1 MKFKE
6 ILEKIKVYA
15 PLGVSLVVAACV
27 VISLSGYQAKAS
39 EPSKDKKQQ
48 VSESVTDA
56 ETETET
62 ENAAEDTQTHAGSF
76 ELADGVYKG
85 SATGFSGPVTVAV
98 TIMDKKITSIDI
110 LSSTDD
116 EAFFNR
122 AKGVIDRIIASQS
135 FDVDVVSGAT
145 YSSNGIIGAVK
156 NALTGEKDNGVT
168 GKSKQESTSESES
181 DSSLAEIAAVQD
193 ASAYKDG
200 TYYGTGKGFAGT
212 MKVKVDISGGK
223 IASISIVSTKDG
235 DSYVKSASSLL
246 DTIVEKQSTN
256 VDTVSGATFSSRGII
271 AAVRSALS
279 QAAVSENTAD
289 NNNDKQEAAES
300 SGNGQTDENS
310 SGSASEQGTEGTLPY
325 VDGIYYGTAEGYK
338 GDIKAA
344 VVIQNKTLKAI
355 LVTEKQDD
363 EPFIT
368 NAMDVLKNMMKK
380 QSADV
385 DTVSGATYSSK
396 GLIGAVKAAFEEAR
410 KTTAGE
416 NTGDGNSDANN
427 KNNSNSD
434 NNNGND
440 NSSNNADDSNIAG
453 EEDKAVLSKLVQ
465 SQASLDGAQYTQL
478 SWYLLQI
485 RLGDAQEVLESAES
499 TKKDVSCAQ
508 EKLQAAINALQ
519 KNDTSTNVYEDGVY
533 EVSTL
538 CIPDD
543 DMDFSA
549 YNLSMKVT
557 IANDRIV
564 SITDVKG
571 DGDSQNASYI
581 KKAADGTKNQPGLV
595 SVLTSQANADSIDFS
610 SIDTV
615 SRATCTSKAII
626 DGCKSALEAA
636 KKK

>member
-27 VISLSGYQAKAS
+27 VISLSTYQAKAS

-48 VSESVTDA
+48 VSESMAD
-56 ETETET
+56 TETET
-62 ENAAEDTQTHAGSF
+62 ENATEDTQTATGSF
-76 ELADGVYKG
+76 DLADGVYKG
-85 SATGFSGPVTVAV
+85 SATGYRGAVTVAV
-98 TIMDKKITSIDI
+98 TILDKKIVSIDI
-110 LSSTDD
+110 LSASDD

-122 AKGVIDRIIASQS
+122 AKGVIDRIISSQS
-135 FDVDVVSGAT
+135 LDVDVVSGAT

-181 DSSLAEIAAVQD
+181 DSSSAEIAAVQD

-200 TYYGTGKGFAGT
+200 TYYGTGKGFAGNI
-212 MKVKVDISGGK
+212 KVKVDIAGGK
-223 IASISIVSTKDG
+223 ISAISIVSTKDG

-279 QAAVSENTAD
+279 QAAVSENTAG
-289 NNNDKQEAAES
+289 NNTDKQGAAET

-325 VDGIYYGTAEGYK
+325 VDGIYYGTSEGYK
-338 GDIKAA
+338 GDIKVA
-344 VVIQNKTLKAI
+344 VVIQDNTLKAI

-416 NTGDGNSDANN
+416 NTGNGNSGGNN
-427 KNNSNSD
+427 NNSN
-434 NNNGND
+434 
-440 NSSNNADDSNIAG
+440 NAADSNIALD
-453 EEDKAVLSKLVQ
+453 EDKAVLSKLVQ
-465 SQASLDGAQYTQL
+465 SQASLDGTQYTQL

-485 RLGDAQEVLESAES
+485 RLGDAQEVLDSAES
-499 TKKDVSCAQ
+499 TKKDVSRAQ
-508 EKLQAAINALQ
+508 EKLQVAINALQ
-519 KNDTSTNVYEDGVY
+519 KNDTSTNVYEDGTY

-581 KKAADGTKNQPGLV
+581 KKAADGTKNQQGMV
-595 SVLTSQANADSIDFS
+595 SVLTSQSNADSIDFS

-615 SRATCTSKAII
+615 SHATCTSKAII

>member
-27 VISLSGYQAKAS
+27 VISLSTYQAKAS

-48 VSESVTDA
+48 VSESMAD
-56 ETETET
+56 TETET
-62 ENAAEDTQTHAGSF
+62 ENTTEDTQTATGSF
-76 ELADGVYKG
+76 DLADGVYKG

-135 FDVDVVSGAT
+135 LDVDVVSGAT

-181 DSSLAEIAAVQD
+181 DSSSAEIAAVQD

-212 MKVKVDISGGK
+212 MKVKVDIAGGK

-279 QAAVSENTAD
+279 QAAVSENTAG
-289 NNNDKQEAAES
+289 NNTDKQGAAET

-325 VDGIYYGTAEGYK
+325 VDGIYYGTSEGYK
-338 GDIKAA
+338 GDIKVA
-344 VVIQNKTLKAI
+344 VVIQDKTLKAI

-416 NTGDGNSDANN
+416 NTGNGNSGGNN
-427 KNNSNSD
+427 NNSN
-434 NNNGND
+434 
-440 NSSNNADDSNIAG
+440 NAADSNIALD
-453 EEDKAVLSKLVQ
+453 EDKAVLSKLVQ
-465 SQASLDGAQYTQL
+465 SQASLDGTQYTQL

-485 RLGDAQEVLESAES
+485 RLGDAQEVLDSAES
-499 TKKDVSCAQ
+499 TKKDVSRAQ

-519 KNDTSTNVYEDGVY
+519 KNDTSTNVYEDGTY

-543 DMDFSA
+543 DMDFVA

-581 KKAADGTKNQPGLV
+581 KKAADGTKNQQGMV
-595 SVLTSQANADSIDFS
+595 SMLTSQANADSIDFS

-626 DGCKSALEAA
+626 DGCKSALESA

>member
-6 ILEKIKVYA
+6 VLEKIKVYA
-15 PLGVSLVVAACV
+15 PLGVSLVIAACV
-27 VISLSGYQAKAS
+27 VISLSGYQTKAS
-39 EPSKDKKQQ
+39 EPSKDKKHQ
-48 VSESVTDA
+48 VSERVTD
-56 ETETET
+56 TETED
-62 ENAAEDTQTHAGSF
+62 AQTATGSF

-98 TIMDKKITSIDI
+98 TIMDKKIISIDI

-279 QAAVSENTAD
+279 QAAVSDNTVG
-289 NNNDKQEAAES
+289 NNTDKQGAAEA

-310 SGSASEQGTEGTLPY
+310 SGSASEKGTEGTLPY

-338 GDIKAA
+338 GDIRVA
-344 VVIQNKTLKAI
+344 VVIQDKTLKAI

-416 NTGDGNSDANN
+416 NTGGSNSDS
-427 KNNSNSD
+427 NNSND
-434 NNNGND
+434 NN
-440 NSSNNADDSNIAG
+440 SNIAG
-453 EEDKAVLSKLVQ
+453 EEDKAVLLKLVQ

-519 KNDTSTNVYEDGVY
+519 KNDTSTNVYEDGTY
-533 EVSTL
+533 DVSTL

-571 DGDSQNASYI
+571 DGDSQNVSYI
-581 KKAADGTKNQPGLV
+581 KKAVDGTKNQAGMV
-595 SVLTSQANADSIDFS
+595 SVLTSQTNADSIDFS

-615 SRATCTSKAII
+615 SHATCTSKAII

>member
-6 ILEKIKVYA
+6 VLEKIKVYA
-15 PLGVSLVVAACV
+15 PLGVSLVIAACV
-27 VISLSGYQAKAS
+27 VISLSGYQTKAS

-48 VSESVTDA
+48 VSERMTDA
-56 ETETET
+56 ET
-62 ENAAEDTQTHAGSF
+62 ENAAEDTQTATGSF

-168 GKSKQESTSESES
+168 GKAKQESTSESES

-279 QAAVSENTAD
+279 QAAVSDNTTG
-289 NNNDKQEAAES
+289 NNTDKQGAAEA

-310 SGSASEQGTEGTLPY
+310 SGSASEKGTEGTLPY
-325 VDGIYYGTAEGYK
+325 VDGVYYGTAEGYK
-338 GDIKAA
+338 GDIRVA
-344 VVIQNKTLKAI
+344 VVIQDKTLKAI

-416 NTGDGNSDANN
+416 NTGDSNSDS
-427 KNNSNSD
+427 NNSNSD
-434 NNNGND
+434 NNNNNSND
-440 NSSNNADDSNIAG
+440 NSSNIAG
-453 EEDKAVLSKLVQ
+453 EEDKAVLLKLVQ

-519 KNDTSTNVYEDGVY
+519 KNDTSTNVYEDGTY
-533 EVSTL
+533 DVSTL

-571 DGDSQNASYI
+571 DGDSQNVSYI
-581 KKAADGTKNQPGLV
+581 NKAADGTKNQPGMV

>member
-6 ILEKIKVYA
+6 VLEKIKVYA
-15 PLGVSLVVAACV
+15 PLEVSLVIAACV
-27 VISLSGYQAKAS
+27 VISLSGYQTKAS
-39 EPSKDKKQQ
+39 EPSKDKKHQ
-48 VSESVTDA
+48 VSERVTD
-56 ETETET
+56 TETED
-62 ENAAEDTQTHAGSF
+62 AAEDTQTATGSF

-98 TIMDKKITSIDI
+98 TIMDKKIISIDI

-116 EAFFNR
+116 EAFFNK

-200 TYYGTGKGFAGT
+200 TYYGAGKGFAGT

-279 QAAVSENTAD
+279 QAAVSDNTVG
-289 NNNDKQEAAES
+289 NNTDKQGAAEA

-310 SGSASEQGTEGTLPY
+310 SGSASEKGTEGTLPY

-338 GDIKAA
+338 GDIRVA
-344 VVIQNKTLKAI
+344 VVIQDKTLKAI

-416 NTGDGNSDANN
+416 NTGGSNSDS
-427 KNNSNSD
+427 NNSND
-434 NNNGND
+434 NN
-440 NSSNNADDSNIAG
+440 SNIAG
-453 EEDKAVLSKLVQ
+453 EEDKAVLLKLVQ

-519 KNDTSTNVYEDGVY
+519 KNDTSTNVYEDGTY
-533 EVSTL
+533 DVSTL

-571 DGDSQNASYI
+571 DGDSQNVSYI
-581 KKAADGTKNQPGLV
+581 KKAVDGTKNQPGMV
-595 SVLTSQANADSIDFS
+595 SVLTSQTNADSIDFS

-615 SRATCTSKAII
+615 SHATCTSKAII

>member
-6 ILEKIKVYA
+6 VFEKIKVYA
-15 PLGVSLVVAACV
+15 PLGVSLVIAACV
-27 VISLSGYQAKAS
+27 VISLSGYQTKAS
-39 EPSKDKKQQ
+39 EPSNDKKHQ
-48 VSESVTDA
+48 VSERVTD
-56 ETETET
+56 TETED
-62 ENAAEDTQTHAGSF
+62 AAEDTQTATGSF

-98 TIMDKKITSIDI
+98 TIMDKKIISIDI

-279 QAAVSENTAD
+279 QAAVSDNTVG
-289 NNNDKQEAAES
+289 NNTDKQGAAEA

-310 SGSASEQGTEGTLPY
+310 SGSASEKGTEGTLPY

-338 GDIKAA
+338 GDIRVA
-344 VVIQNKTLKAI
+344 VVIQDKTLKAI

-416 NTGDGNSDANN
+416 NTGDSNSDS
-427 KNNSNSD
+427 NNSND
-434 NNNGND
+434 NN
-440 NSSNNADDSNIAG
+440 SNIAG
-453 EEDKAVLSKLVQ
+453 EEDKAVLLKLVQ

-519 KNDTSTNVYEDGVY
+519 KNDTSTNVYEDGTY
-533 EVSTL
+533 DVSTL

-571 DGDSQNASYI
+571 DGDSQNVSYI
-581 KKAADGTKNQPGLV
+581 KKAVDGTKNQAGMV
-595 SVLTSQANADSIDFS
+595 SVLTSQTNADSIDFS

-615 SRATCTSKAII
+615 SHATCTSKAII

>member
-6 ILEKIKVYA
+6 FLEKIKVYA
-15 PLGVSLVVAACV
+15 PLGVSLVIAACV
-27 VISLSGYQAKAS
+27 VISLSGYQTKAS
-39 EPSKDKKQQ
+39 EPSKDKKHQ
-48 VSESVTDA
+48 VSERVTD
-56 ETETET
+56 TET
-62 ENAAEDTQTHAGSF
+62 ENAAEDTQTATGSF

-181 DSSLAEIAAVQD
+181 DSSLADIAAVQD

-279 QAAVSENTAD
+279 QAAVSDKTTGNNT
-289 NNNDKQEAAES
+289 DKQGAAEV
-300 SGNGQTDENS
+300 SGNGQTDEKS
-310 SGSASEQGTEGTLPY
+310 SGSASEQGTEGTLAY

-338 GDIKAA
+338 GDIRVA
-344 VVIQNKTLKAI
+344 VVIQDKTLKAI

-416 NTGDGNSDANN
+416 NTGGSNSDS
-427 KNNSNSD
+427 NNSND
-434 NNNGND
+434 NN
-440 NSSNNADDSNIAG
+440 SNIAG
-453 EEDKAVLSKLVQ
+453 EEDKAVLLKLVQ

-519 KNDTSTNVYEDGVY
+519 KNDTSTNVYEDGTY
-533 EVSTL
+533 DVSTL

-571 DGDSQNASYI
+571 DGDSQNVSYI
-581 KKAADGTKNQPGLV
+581 KKAVDGTKNQAGMV
-595 SVLTSQANADSIDFS
+595 SVLTSQTNADSIDFS

-615 SRATCTSKAII
+615 SHATCTSKAII

>member
-6 ILEKIKVYA
+6 VLEKIKVYA
-15 PLGVSLVVAACV
+15 PLGVSLVIAACV
-27 VISLSGYQAKAS
+27 VISLSGYQTKAS
-39 EPSKDKKQQ
+39 EPSKDKKLQ
-48 VSESVTDA
+48 VSERVTD
-56 ETETET
+56 TETET
-62 ENAAEDTQTHAGSF
+62 DNAAEDTQTATGSF
-76 ELADGVYKG
+76 DLADGVYKG

-122 AKGVIDRIIASQS
+122 AKGVIDRIISSQS

-156 NALTGEKDNGVT
+156 NALTGENDKTVT
-168 GKSKQESTSESES
+168 GKSKQESASES
-181 DSSLAEIAAVQD
+181 DSSSAEIEAVQD
-193 ASAYKDG
+193 AAAYRDG

-212 MKVKVDISGGK
+212 MKVKVDIAGGK

-235 DSYVKSASSLL
+235 DSYVKSASSLI

-271 AAVRSALS
+271 SAVRSALS
-279 QAAVSENTAD
+279 QAAVSKNTAD
-289 NNNDKQEAAES
+289 NFTDKQDATEA

-310 SGSASEQGTEGTLPY
+310 SGSSQEQGTEGTLPY

-338 GDIKAA
+338 GDIKVA
-344 VVIQNKTLKAI
+344 VVIQDKTLKAI

-416 NTGDGNSDANN
+416 NTGD
-427 KNNSNSD
+427 SNSG
-434 NNNGND
+434 NN
-440 NSSNNADDSNIAG
+440 NSSNNSDNSNIAG
-453 EEDKAVLSKLVQ
+453 DEEKAALSKLVQ
-465 SQASLDGAQYTQL
+465 SQASFDSTQYTQL
-478 SWYLLQI
+478 SWYLFQI
-485 RLGDAQEVLESAES
+485 RLADAQEVLESTES
-499 TKKDVSCAQ
+499 TKKDVSRAQ

-519 KNDTSTNVYEDGVY
+519 KNDTSTNVYEDGTY
-533 EVSTL
+533 YVSTL
-538 CIPDD
+538 CTPDD
-543 DMDFSA
+543 DMDFIA

-581 KKAADGTKNQPGLV
+581 KKATDGTKNQPGMV

-610 SIDTV
+610 GIDTV
-615 SRATCTSKAII
+615 SRATCTSNAII
-626 DGCKSALEAA
+626 DGCKSALETA

>member
-6 ILEKIKVYA
+6 VLEKIKVYA
-15 PLGVSLVVAACV
+15 PLGVSLVIAACV
-27 VISLSGYQAKAS
+27 VISLSGYQTKAS
-39 EPSKDKKQQ
+39 EPSKDKKHQ
-48 VSESVTDA
+48 VSERVTD
-56 ETETET
+56 TETED
-62 ENAAEDTQTHAGSF
+62 AAEDTQTATGSF

-122 AKGVIDRIIASQS
+122 AKAVIDRIIASQS
-135 FDVDVVSGAT
+135 FEVDVVSGAT

-279 QAAVSENTAD
+279 QAAVSDNTVG
-289 NNNDKQEAAES
+289 NNTDKQGAAEA

-310 SGSASEQGTEGTLPY
+310 SGSASEQGTEGTLAY

-338 GDIKAA
+338 GDIRVA
-344 VVIQNKTLKAI
+344 VVIQDKTLKAI

-416 NTGDGNSDANN
+416 NTGGSNSDS
-427 KNNSNSD
+427 NNSND
-434 NNNGND
+434 NN
-440 NSSNNADDSNIAG
+440 SNIAG
-453 EEDKAVLSKLVQ
+453 EEDKAVLLKLVQ

-519 KNDTSTNVYEDGVY
+519 KNDTSTNVYEDGTY
-533 EVSTL
+533 DVSTL

-571 DGDSQNASYI
+571 DGDSQNVSYI
-581 KKAADGTKNQPGLV
+581 KKAVDGTKNQAGMV
-595 SVLTSQANADSIDFS
+595 SVLTSQTNADSIDFS

-615 SRATCTSKAII
+615 SHATCTSKAII

>member
-27 VISLSGYQAKAS
+27 VISLSTYQAKAS

-48 VSESVTDA
+48 VSDSMAD
-56 ETETET
+56 TEIET
-62 ENAAEDTQTHAGSF
+62 ENATEDTQTATGSF
-76 ELADGVYKG
+76 DLADGVYKG

-122 AKGVIDRIIASQS
+122 AKGVIDRIISSQS
-135 FDVDVVSGAT
+135 LDVDVVSGAT

-156 NALTGEKDNGVT
+156 NALTGETDKGVT

-200 TYYGTGKGFAGT
+200 TYYGTGKGFAGNI
-212 MKVKVDISGGK
+212 KVKVDIAGGK
-223 IASISIVSTKDG
+223 ISAISIVSTKDG

-279 QAAVSENTAD
+279 QAAVSENTAG
-289 NNNDKQEAAES
+289 NNTDKQGAAEA

-325 VDGIYYGTAEGYK
+325 VDGIYYGTSEGYK
-338 GDIKAA
+338 GDIKVA
-344 VVIQNKTLKAI
+344 VVIQDKTLKAI

-385 DTVSGATYSSK
+385 DMVSGATSSSK

-416 NTGDGNSDANN
+416 NTGNGNSGGNN
-427 KNNSNSD
+427 NNSN
-434 NNNGND
+434 
-440 NSSNNADDSNIAG
+440 NAADSNIALD
-453 EEDKAVLSKLVQ
+453 EDKAVLSKLVQ
-465 SQASLDGAQYTQL
+465 SQASLDGTQYTQL

-499 TKKDVSCAQ
+499 TKKDVSRAQ

-519 KNDTSTNVYEDGVY
+519 KNDTSTNVYEDGTY

-543 DMDFSA
+543 DMDFVA

-581 KKAADGTKNQPGLV
+581 KKAADGTKNQQGMV
-595 SVLTSQANADSIDFS
+595 SVLTSQSNADSIDFS

-626 DGCKSALEAA
+626 DGCKRALEAA

>member
-6 ILEKIKVYA
+6 VLEKIKVYA
-15 PLGVSLVVAACV
+15 PLGVSLVIAACV
-27 VISLSGYQAKAS
+27 VISLSGYQTKAS
-39 EPSKDKKQQ
+39 EPSKDKKHQ
-48 VSESVTDA
+48 VSERVTD
-56 ETETET
+56 TETED
-62 ENAAEDTQTHAGSF
+62 AAEDTQTATGSF

-98 TIMDKKITSIDI
+98 TIMDKKIISIDI

-279 QAAVSENTAD
+279 QAAVSDNTVG
-289 NNNDKQEAAES
+289 NNTDKQGAAEA

-338 GDIKAA
+338 GDIRVA
-344 VVIQNKTLKAI
+344 VVIQDKTLKAI

-416 NTGDGNSDANN
+416 NTGGSNSDS
-427 KNNSNSD
+427 NNSND
-434 NNNGND
+434 NN
-440 NSSNNADDSNIAG
+440 SNIAG
-453 EEDKAVLSKLVQ
+453 EEDKAVLLKLVQ

-519 KNDTSTNVYEDGVY
+519 KNDTSTNVYEDGTYDVF
-533 EVSTL
+533 TL

-571 DGDSQNASYI
+571 DGDSQNVSYI
-581 KKAADGTKNQPGLV
+581 KKAVEGTKNQPGMV
-595 SVLTSQANADSIDFS
+595 SVLTSQTNADSIDFS

-615 SRATCTSKAII
+615 SHATCTSKAII

>member
-6 ILEKIKVYA
+6 VLEKIKAYA
-15 PLGVSLVVAACV
+15 PLGVSLVIAACV
-27 VISLSGYQAKAS
+27 VISLSGYQTKAS

-48 VSESVTDA
+48 VSERVTD
-56 ETETET
+56 TETET
-62 ENAAEDTQTHAGSF
+62 ENAAENTQTATGSF
-76 ELADGVYKG
+76 DLADGVYKG

-122 AKGVIDRIIASQS
+122 AKGVIERIISSQS

-181 DSSLAEIAAVQD
+181 DSSSVEIAAVQD

-212 MKVKVDISGGK
+212 MKVKVDIAGGK

-235 DSYVKSASSLL
+235 DSYVKSASSLI

-279 QAAVSENTAD
+279 QAAVSKNTAG
-289 NNNDKQEAAES
+289 NNTDKQDETQT
-300 SGNGQTDENS
+300 SGNGQTGENP
-310 SGSASEQGTEGTLPY
+310 SGSAQQQGTEGTLPY

-338 GDIKAA
+338 GDIKVA
-344 VVIQNKTLKAI
+344 VVIQDKTLKAI
-355 LVTEKQDD
+355 LVTKKQDD

-416 NTGDGNSDANN
+416 NTGD
-427 KNNSNSD
+427 SNSG
-434 NNNGND
+434 NN
-440 NSSNNADDSNIAG
+440 NSSNNSDNSNIAG
-453 EEDKAVLSKLVQ
+453 DEDKAVLSKLVQ
-465 SQASLDGAQYTQL
+465 SQASLDGTQYTQL

-485 RLGDAQEVLESAES
+485 RLEDANEVLSSAEA
-499 TKKDVSCAQ
+499 TKKDVSRAQ

-519 KNDTSTNVYEDGVY
+519 KNDTSTNVYEDGTY
-533 EVSTL
+533 DVSTL

-581 KKAADGTKNQPGLV
+581 KKAADGTKNQQGMV

-610 SIDTV
+610 GIDTV

-626 DGCKSALEAA
+626 NGCKSALETA

>member
-6 ILEKIKVYA
+6 VLEKIKVYA
-15 PLGVSLVVAACV
+15 PLGVSLVIAACV
-27 VISLSGYQAKAS
+27 VISLSGYQTKAS

-48 VSESVTDA
+48 VSERVTD
-56 ETETET
+56 TETET
-62 ENAAEDTQTHAGSF
+62 ENAAENTQTATGSF
-76 ELADGVYKG
+76 DLADGVYKG

-122 AKGVIDRIIASQS
+122 AKGVIDRIISSQS

-156 NALTGEKDNGVT
+156 NALTGEKDKTVT
-168 GKSKQESTSESES
+168 GKSKQESASES
-181 DSSLAEIAAVQD
+181 DSSSVEKAAVQD

-212 MKVKVDISGGK
+212 MKVKVDIVGGK

-279 QAAVSENTAD
+279 QAAVSENTAG
-289 NNNDKQEAAES
+289 NNTDKQDATET

-310 SGSASEQGTEGTLPY
+310 SGSSQEQGTEGTLPY

-338 GDIKAA
+338 GDIKVA
-344 VVIQNKTLKAI
+344 VVIQDKTLKAI

-416 NTGDGNSDANN
+416 NTGD
-427 KNNSNSD
+427 SNSG
-434 NNNGND
+434 NN
-440 NSSNNADDSNIAG
+440 NSSNNSDNSNIAG
-453 EEDKAVLSKLVQ
+453 DEDKAVLSKLVQ
-465 SQASLDGAQYTQL
+465 SQASLDGTQYTQL

-519 KNDTSTNVYEDGVY
+519 KNDTSTNVYEDGTY
-533 EVSTL
+533 DVSTL

-571 DGDSQNASYI
+571 DGDSQNAPYI

>member
-6 ILEKIKVYA
+6 VFEKIKVYA
-15 PLGVSLVVAACV
+15 PLGVSLVIAACV
-27 VISLSGYQAKAS
+27 VISLSGYQTKAS
-39 EPSKDKKQQ
+39 EPSNDKKHQ
-48 VSESVTDA
+48 VSERVTD
-56 ETETET
+56 TETED
-62 ENAAEDTQTHAGSF
+62 AAEDTQTATGSF

-98 TIMDKKITSIDI
+98 TIMDKKIISIDI

-145 YSSNGIIGAVK
+145 YSSNGIIAAVK

-279 QAAVSENTAD
+279 QAAVSDKTTGNNT
-289 NNNDKQEAAES
+289 DKQGAAEA
-300 SGNGQTDENS
+300 SGNGQTDKNS

-338 GDIKAA
+338 GDIRVA
-344 VVIQNKTLKAI
+344 VVIQDKTLKAI

-416 NTGDGNSDANN
+416 NTGGSNSDS
-427 KNNSNSD
+427 NNSND
-434 NNNGND
+434 NN
-440 NSSNNADDSNIAG
+440 SNIAG
-453 EEDKAVLSKLVQ
+453 EEDKAVLLKLVQ

-519 KNDTSTNVYEDGVY
+519 KNDTSTNVYEDGTY
-533 EVSTL
+533 DVSTL

-571 DGDSQNASYI
+571 DGDSQNVSYI
-581 KKAADGTKNQPGLV
+581 KKAVDGTKNQAGMV
-595 SVLTSQANADSIDFS
+595 SVLTSQTNADSIDFS

-615 SRATCTSKAII
+615 SHATCTSKAII

>member
-6 ILEKIKVYA
+6 VLEKIKVYA
-15 PLGVSLVVAACV
+15 PLGVSLVIAACV
-27 VISLSGYQAKAS
+27 VISLSGYQTKAS

-48 VSESVTDA
+48 VSENVTD
-56 ETETET
+56 TETET
-62 ENAAEDTQTHAGSF
+62 ENAAENTQTATGSF
-76 ELADGVYKG
+76 DLADGVYKG

-122 AKGVIDRIIASQS
+122 AKGVIDRIISSQS

-145 YSSNGIIGAVK
+145 YSSNGIIKAVK
-156 NALTGEKDNGVT
+156 NALTGEKDKTVT
-168 GKSKQESTSESES
+168 GKSKQESASES
-181 DSSLAEIAAVQD
+181 DSSSVEKAAVQD

-212 MKVKVDISGGK
+212 MKVKVDIAGGK

-246 DTIVEKQSTN
+246 DTIVKKQSTN

-279 QAAVSENTAD
+279 QAAVSQNTAG
-289 NNNDKQEAAES
+289 NNTDKQDETQT

-310 SGSASEQGTEGTLPY
+310 SGSSQEQGTEGTLPY

-338 GDIKAA
+338 GDIKVA
-344 VVIQNKTLKAI
+344 VVIQDKTLKAI

-410 KTTAGE
+410 KITAGE
-416 NTGDGNSDANN
+416 NTGD
-427 KNNSNSD
+427 SNSG
-434 NNNGND
+434 NN
-440 NSSNNADDSNIAG
+440 NSSNNSDNSNIAG
-453 EEDKAVLSKLVQ
+453 DEDKAVLSKLVQ
-465 SQASLDGAQYTQL
+465 SQASLDGTQYTQL

-485 RLGDAQEVLESAES
+485 RLEDANEVLSSAEA
-499 TKKDVSCAQ
+499 TKKDVSRAQ

-519 KNDTSTNVYEDGVY
+519 KNDTSTNVYEDGTYDVA
-533 EVSTL
+533 TL

-581 KKAADGTKNQPGLV
+581 KKAADGTKNQPGMV

-610 SIDTV
+610 GIDTV

-626 DGCKSALEAA
+626 NGCKSVLEAA

>member
-6 ILEKIKVYA
+6 VLEKIKVYA
-15 PLGVSLVVAACV
+15 PLGVSLVIAACV
-27 VISLSGYQAKAS
+27 VISLSGYQTKAS

-48 VSESVTDA
+48 VSERVTD
-56 ETETET
+56 TETET
-62 ENAAEDTQTHAGSF
+62 ENATEDTQTATGSF
-76 ELADGVYKG
+76 DLADGVYKG

-122 AKGVIDRIIASQS
+122 AKGVIDRIISSQS

-181 DSSLAEIAAVQD
+181 DSSSVEIAAVQD

-200 TYYGTGKGFAGT
+200 TYYGTGKGFVGT
-212 MKVKVDISGGK
+212 MKVKVDIAGGK

-279 QAAVSENTAD
+279 QAAVSDNTTG
-289 NNNDKQEAAES
+289 NNTDKQGAAEA

-310 SGSASEQGTEGTLPY
+310 SGSSQEQGTEGTLPY

-338 GDIKAA
+338 GDIRVA
-344 VVIQNKTLKAI
+344 VVIQDKTLKAI

-410 KTTAGE
+410 KITAGE
-416 NTGDGNSDANN
+416 NTGD
-427 KNNSNSD
+427 SNSG
-434 NNNGND
+434 NN
-440 NSSNNADDSNIAG
+440 NSSNNSDNSNIAG
-453 EEDKAVLSKLVQ
+453 DEDKAVLSKLVQ
-465 SQASLDGAQYTQL
+465 SQASLDGTQYTQL

-485 RLGDAQEVLESAES
+485 RLEDANEVLSSAEA
-499 TKKDVSCAQ
+499 TKKDVSRAQ

-519 KNDTSTNVYEDGVY
+519 KNDTSTNVYEDGTY
-533 EVSTL
+533 DVSTL

-581 KKAADGTKNQPGLV
+581 KKAADGTRNQQGMV
-595 SVLTSQANADSIDFS
+595 SVLTSQTNAANIDFS

-615 SRATCTSKAII
+615 SSATCTSNAII
-626 DGCKSALEAA
+626 DGCKRALETA

>member
-6 ILEKIKVYA
+6 VLEKIKVYA
-15 PLGVSLVVAACV
+15 PLGVSLVIAACV
-27 VISLSGYQAKAS
+27 VISLSGYQTKAS
-39 EPSKDKKQQ
+39 EPSKDKKHQ
-48 VSESVTDA
+48 VSERVTD
-56 ETETET
+56 TET
-62 ENAAEDTQTHAGSF
+62 ENAAEDTQTATGSF

-85 SATGFSGPVTVAV
+85 SATGFSGHVTVAV

-122 AKGVIDRIIASQS
+122 AKAVIDRIIASQS

-168 GKSKQESTSESES
+168 GKSKQGSTSESES

-235 DSYVKSASSLL
+235 DSYVKIASSLL
-246 DTIVEKQSTN
+246 DTIVEKHSTN

-279 QAAVSENTAD
+279 QAAVSDNTTG
-289 NNNDKQEAAES
+289 NNTDKQGAAEV

-338 GDIKAA
+338 GDIRVA
-344 VVIQNKTLKAI
+344 VVIQDKTLKAI

-416 NTGDGNSDANN
+416 NTGGSNSDS
-427 KNNSNSD
+427 NNSND
-434 NNNGND
+434 NN
-440 NSSNNADDSNIAG
+440 SNIAG
-453 EEDKAVLSKLVQ
+453 EEDKAVLLKLVQ

-519 KNDTSTNVYEDGVY
+519 KNDTSTNVYEDGTY
-533 EVSTL
+533 DVSTL

-571 DGDSQNASYI
+571 DGDSQNVSYI
-581 KKAADGTKNQPGLV
+581 KKAVDGTKNQAGMV
-595 SVLTSQANADSIDFS
+595 SVLTSQTNADSIDFS

-615 SRATCTSKAII
+615 SHATCTSKAII

>member
-6 ILEKIKVYA
+6 VLEKIKVYA
-15 PLGVSLVVAACV
+15 PLGVSLVIAACV
-27 VISLSGYQAKAS
+27 VISLSGYQTKAS
-39 EPSKDKKQQ
+39 EPSKDKKHQ
-48 VSESVTDA
+48 VSERVTD
-56 ETETET
+56 TET
-62 ENAAEDTQTHAGSF
+62 ENAAEDTQTATGSF

-122 AKGVIDRIIASQS
+122 AKAVIDRIIASQS

-181 DSSLAEIAAVQD
+181 DSSLADIAAVQD

-279 QAAVSENTAD
+279 QAAVSDNTVG
-289 NNNDKQEAAES
+289 NNTDKQGAAEV

-310 SGSASEQGTEGTLPY
+310 SDSASEQGTEGTLPY

-338 GDIKAA
+338 GDIRVA
-344 VVIQNKTLKAI
+344 VVIQDKTLKAI

-416 NTGDGNSDANN
+416 NTGGSNSDS
-427 KNNSNSD
+427 NNSND
-434 NNNGND
+434 NN
-440 NSSNNADDSNIAG
+440 SNIAG
-453 EEDKAVLSKLVQ
+453 EEDKAVLLKLVQ

-519 KNDTSTNVYEDGVY
+519 KNDTSTNVYEDGIY
-533 EVSTL
+533 DVSTL

-571 DGDSQNASYI
+571 DGDSQNVSYI
-581 KKAADGTKNQPGLV
+581 KKAADGTKNQPGMV
-595 SVLTSQANADSIDFS
+595 SVLTSQTNADSIDFS

-615 SRATCTSKAII
+615 SNATCTSKAII

>member
-6 ILEKIKVYA
+6 VLEKIKVYA

-27 VISLSGYQAKAS
+27 VISLSGYQTKAS

-48 VSESVTDA
+48 VSENVTD
-56 ETETET
+56 TETET
-62 ENAAEDTQTHAGSF
+62 ENAAENTQTATGSF
-76 ELADGVYKG
+76 DLADGVYKG

-122 AKGVIDRIIASQS
+122 AKGVIDRIISSQS

-145 YSSNGIIGAVK
+145 YSSNGIIKAVK
-156 NALTGEKDNGVT
+156 NALTGEKDKTVT
-168 GKSKQESTSESES
+168 GKSKQESASES
-181 DSSLAEIAAVQD
+181 DSSSVEKAAVQD

-212 MKVKVDISGGK
+212 MKVKVDIVGGK

-279 QAAVSENTAD
+279 QAAVSQNTAG
-289 NNNDKQEAAES
+289 NNTDKQDATET

-310 SGSASEQGTEGTLPY
+310 SGSSQEQGTEGTLPY

-338 GDIKAA
+338 GDIKVA
-344 VVIQNKTLKAI
+344 VVIQDKTLKAI

-416 NTGDGNSDANN
+416 NTGD
-427 KNNSNSD
+427 SNSG
-434 NNNGND
+434 NN
-440 NSSNNADDSNIAG
+440 NSSNNSDNSNIAG
-453 EEDKAVLSKLVQ
+453 DEDKAVLSKLVQ
-465 SQASLDGAQYTQL
+465 SQASLDGTQYTQL

-485 RLGDAQEVLESAES
+485 RLEDANEVLSSAEA
-499 TKKDVSCAQ
+499 TKKDVSHAQ

-519 KNDTSTNVYEDGVY
+519 KNDTSTNVYEDGTY
-533 EVSTL
+533 DVSTL

-581 KKAADGTKNQPGLV
+581 KKAADGTKNQQGMV
-595 SVLTSQANADSIDFS
+595 SVLTSQANAANIDFS

-626 DGCKSALEAA
+626 NGCKSVLEAA

>member
-6 ILEKIKVYA
+6 VFEKIKVYA
-15 PLGVSLVVAACV
+15 PLGVSLVIAACV
-27 VISLSGYQAKAS
+27 VISLSGYQTKAS
-39 EPSKDKKQQ
+39 EPSNDKKHQ
-48 VSESVTDA
+48 VSERVTD
-56 ETETET
+56 TETED
-62 ENAAEDTQTHAGSF
+62 AAEDTQTATGSF

-168 GKSKQESTSESES
+168 GKSKQGSTSESES

-235 DSYVKSASSLL
+235 NSYVKSASSLL

-279 QAAVSENTAD
+279 QAAVSDNTTG
-289 NNNDKQEAAES
+289 NNTDKQGAAEA

-338 GDIKAA
+338 GDIRVA
-344 VVIQNKTLKAI
+344 VVIQDKTLKAI

-416 NTGDGNSDANN
+416 NTGDSNSGS
-427 KNNSNSD
+427 NNSND
-434 NNNGND
+434 NN
-440 NSSNNADDSNIAG
+440 SNIAG
-453 EEDKAVLSKLVQ
+453 EEDKAVLLKLVQ

-519 KNDTSTNVYEDGVY
+519 KNDTSTNVYEDGTY
-533 EVSTL
+533 DVSTL

-571 DGDSQNASYI
+571 DGDSQNVSYI
-581 KKAADGTKNQPGLV
+581 KKAVDGTKNQAGMV
-595 SVLTSQANADSIDFS
+595 SVLTSQTNADSIDFS

-615 SRATCTSKAII
+615 SHATCTSKAII

>member
-6 ILEKIKVYA
+6 VLEKIKVYA
-15 PLGVSLVVAACV
+15 PLGVSLVIAACV
-27 VISLSGYQAKAS
+27 VISLSGYQTKAS

-48 VSESVTDA
+48 VSERVTD
-56 ETETET
+56 TETET
-62 ENAAEDTQTHAGSF
+62 ENTQTATGSF
-76 ELADGVYKG
+76 DLADGVYKG

-122 AKGVIDRIIASQS
+122 AKGVIDRIISSQS

-181 DSSLAEIAAVQD
+181 DSSSVEIAAVQD

-212 MKVKVDISGGK
+212 MKVKVDIAGGK

-271 AAVRSALS
+271 SAVRSALS
-279 QAAVSENTAD
+279 QAAVSQNTAD
-289 NNNDKQEAAES
+289 NITDKQDATET
-300 SGNGQTDENS
+300 SGNGQTDENP
-310 SGSASEQGTEGTLPY
+310 SGSASEQGTGGTLPY

-338 GDIKAA
+338 GDIKVA
-344 VVIQNKTLKAI
+344 VVIQDKTLKAI

-416 NTGDGNSDANN
+416 NTGD
-427 KNNSNSD
+427 SNSG
-434 NNNGND
+434 NN
-440 NSSNNADDSNIAG
+440 NSSNNSDNSNIAG
-453 EEDKAVLSKLVQ
+453 DEDKAVLSKLVQ
-465 SQASLDGAQYTQL
+465 SQASLDGTQYTQL

-485 RLGDAQEVLESAES
+485 RLEDANEVLSSAEA
-499 TKKDVSCAQ
+499 TKKDVSRAQ

-519 KNDTSTNVYEDGVY
+519 KNDTSTNVYEDGTY
-533 EVSTL
+533 DVSTL

-581 KKAADGTKNQPGLV
+581 KKAADGTKNQPGMV

-610 SIDTV
+610 GIDTV

-626 DGCKSALEAA
+626 NGCKSVLEAA

>member
-6 ILEKIKVYA
+6 VLEKIKVYA
-15 PLGVSLVVAACV
+15 PLGVSLVIAACV
-27 VISLSGYQAKAS
+27 VISLSGYQTKAS

-48 VSESVTDA
+48 VSERVTD
-56 ETETET
+56 TETET
-62 ENAAEDTQTHAGSF
+62 ENAAENTQTATGSF
-76 ELADGVYKG
+76 DLADGVYKG

-122 AKGVIDRIIASQS
+122 AKGVIDRIISSQS

-145 YSSNGIIGAVK
+145 YSSNGIIKAVK
-156 NALTGEKDNGVT
+156 NALTGENDKTVT
-168 GKSKQESTSESES
+168 GKSKQESASES
-181 DSSLAEIAAVQD
+181 DSSSAEIEAVQD
-193 ASAYKDG
+193 AAAYRDG

-212 MKVKVDISGGK
+212 MKVKVDIAGGK

-279 QAAVSENTAD
+279 QAAVSKNTAD
-289 NNNDKQEAAES
+289 NITDKQDATEA
-300 SGNGQTDENS
+300 SGNGQTGENP
-310 SGSASEQGTEGTLPY
+310 SGSAQQQGTEGTLPY

-338 GDIKAA
+338 GDIKVA
-344 VVIQNKTLKAI
+344 VVIQDKTLKAI

-416 NTGDGNSDANN
+416 NTGD
-427 KNNSNSD
+427 SNSG
-434 NNNGND
+434 NN
-440 NSSNNADDSNIAG
+440 NSSNNSDNSNIAG
-453 EEDKAVLSKLVQ
+453 DEDKAVLSKLVQ
-465 SQASLDGAQYTQL
+465 SQASLDGTQYTQL

-485 RLGDAQEVLESAES
+485 RLEDANEVLSSAEA
-499 TKKDVSCAQ
+499 TKKDVSRAQ

-519 KNDTSTNVYEDGVY
+519 KNDTSTNVYEDGTY
-533 EVSTL
+533 DVSTL

-581 KKAADGTKNQPGLV
+581 KKATDGTKNQPGMV
-595 SVLTSQANADSIDFS
+595 SVLTSQAKADSIDFS
-610 SIDTV
+610 RIDTV

-626 DGCKSALEAA
+626 NGCKSVLEAA

>member
-6 ILEKIKVYA
+6 VLEKIKVYA
-15 PLGVSLVVAACV
+15 PLGVSLVIAACV
-27 VISLSGYQAKAS
+27 VISLSGYQTKAS

-48 VSESVTDA
+48 VSDRV
-56 ETETET
+56 TETET
-62 ENAAEDTQTHAGSF
+62 ENAAENTQTATGSF

-181 DSSLAEIAAVQD
+181 DSSLADIAAVQD

-279 QAAVSENTAD
+279 QAAVSDNTTG
-289 NNNDKQEAAES
+289 NNTDKQGAAEA

-310 SGSASEQGTEGTLPY
+310 SGSASEKGTEGTLPY

-338 GDIKAA
+338 GDIRVA
-344 VVIQNKTLKAI
+344 VVIQDKTLKAI

-416 NTGDGNSDANN
+416 NTGGSNSDS
-427 KNNSNSD
+427 NNSND
-434 NNNGND
+434 NN
-440 NSSNNADDSNIAG
+440 SNIAG

-485 RLGDAQEVLESAES
+485 RLGDAQEILESAES

-519 KNDTSTNVYEDGVY
+519 KNDTSTNVYEDGTY
-533 EVSTL
+533 DVSTL

-571 DGDSQNASYI
+571 DGDSQNVSYI
-581 KKAADGTKNQPGLV
+581 KKAADGTKNQPGMV
-595 SVLTSQANADSIDFS
+595 SVLTSQTNADSIDFS

-615 SRATCTSKAII
+615 SHATCTSKAII

>member
-6 ILEKIKVYA
+6 VLEKIKVYA
-15 PLGVSLVVAACV
+15 PLGVSLVIAACV
-27 VISLSGYQAKAS
+27 VISLSGYQTKAS
-39 EPSKDKKQQ
+39 EPSKDKKHQ
-48 VSESVTDA
+48 VSERVTD
-56 ETETET
+56 TET
-62 ENAAEDTQTHAGSF
+62 ENAAEDTQTATGSF

-122 AKGVIDRIIASQS
+122 AKAVIDRIIASQS
-135 FDVDVVSGAT
+135 FDVDVISGAT

-279 QAAVSENTAD
+279 QAAVSDKTTGNNT
-289 NNNDKQEAAES
+289 DKQGAAEA
-300 SGNGQTDENS
+300 SGNGQTDKNS

-338 GDIKAA
+338 GDIRVA
-344 VVIQNKTLKAI
+344 VVIQDKTLKAI

-416 NTGDGNSDANN
+416 NTGGSNSDS
-427 KNNSNSD
+427 NNSND
-434 NNNGND
+434 NN
-440 NSSNNADDSNIAG
+440 SNIAG
-453 EEDKAVLSKLVQ
+453 EEDKAVLLKLVQ

-519 KNDTSTNVYEDGVY
+519 KNDTSTNVYEDGTY
-533 EVSTL
+533 DVSTL

-571 DGDSQNASYI
+571 DGDSQNVSYI
-581 KKAADGTKNQPGLV
+581 KKAVDGTKNQPGMV
-595 SVLTSQANADSIDFS
+595 SVLTSQTNADSIDFS

-615 SRATCTSKAII
+615 SHATCTSKAII

>member
-6 ILEKIKVYA
+6 VLEKIKVYA
-15 PLGVSLVVAACV
+15 PLGVSLVIAACV
-27 VISLSGYQAKAS
+27 VISLNGYQTKAS
-39 EPSKDKKQQ
+39 EPSKDNKQQ
-48 VSESVTDA
+48 VSDRVT
-56 ETETET
+56 EIETET
-62 ENAAEDTQTHAGSF
+62 ENAAEDTQTATGSF

-181 DSSLAEIAAVQD
+181 DSSLAEIAAAQD

-279 QAAVSENTAD
+279 QAAVSDNT
-289 NNNDKQEAAES
+289 DKQGAAEA

-310 SGSASEQGTEGTLPY
+310 SSSASEKGTEGTLPY
-325 VDGIYYGTAEGYK
+325 VDGVYYGTAEGYK
-338 GDIKAA
+338 GDIRVA
-344 VVIQNKTLKAI
+344 VVIQDKTLKAI

-416 NTGDGNSDANN
+416 NTGGSNSDS
-427 KNNSNSD
+427 NNSND
-434 NNNGND
+434 NN
-440 NSSNNADDSNIAG
+440 SNIAG
-453 EEDKAVLSKLVQ
+453 EEDKAVLLKLVQ
-465 SQASLDGAQYTQL
+465 SQTSLDGAQYTQL

-519 KNDTSTNVYEDGVY
+519 KNDTSTNVYEDGTY
-533 EVSTL
+533 DVSTL

-571 DGDSQNASYI
+571 DGDSQNVSYI
-581 KKAADGTKNQPGLV
+581 NKAADGTKNQPGMV
-595 SVLTSQANADSIDFS
+595 SVLTSQTNADSIDFS

-615 SRATCTSKAII
+615 SHATCTSKAII

>member
-6 ILEKIKVYA
+6 VLEKIKVYA
-15 PLGVSLVVAACV
+15 PLGVSLVIAACV
-27 VISLSGYQAKAS
+27 VISLSGYQTKAS
-39 EPSKDKKQQ
+39 EPSKDKKHQ
-48 VSESVTDA
+48 VSERVTD
-56 ETETET
+56 TET
-62 ENAAEDTQTHAGSF
+62 ENAAEDTQTATGSF

-168 GKSKQESTSESES
+168 GKSKQGSTSESES

-279 QAAVSENTAD
+279 QAAVSDNTTG
-289 NNNDKQEAAES
+289 NNTDKQGAAEA
-300 SGNGQTDENS
+300 SGNGQTDKNS

-338 GDIKAA
+338 GDIRVA
-344 VVIQNKTLKAI
+344 VVIQDKTLKAI

-416 NTGDGNSDANN
+416 NTGDSNSDS
-427 KNNSNSD
+427 NNSND
-434 NNNGND
+434 NN
-440 NSSNNADDSNIAG
+440 SNIAG
-453 EEDKAVLSKLVQ
+453 EEDKAVLLKLVQ

-519 KNDTSTNVYEDGVY
+519 KNDTSTNVYEDGTY
-533 EVSTL
+533 DVSTL

-571 DGDSQNASYI
+571 DGDSQNVSYI
-581 KKAADGTKNQPGLV
+581 KKAADGTKNQPGMV
-595 SVLTSQANADSIDFS
+595 SVLTSQTNADSIDFS

-615 SRATCTSKAII
+615 SHATCTSKAII

>member
-27 VISLSGYQAKAS
+27 VISLSTYQAKAS

-48 VSESVTDA
+48 VSESMAD
-56 ETETET
+56 TETET
-62 ENAAEDTQTHAGSF
+62 ENATEDTQTATGSF
-76 ELADGVYKG
+76 DLADGVYKG
-85 SATGFSGPVTVAV
+85 SATGYRGSVTVAV
-98 TIMDKKITSIDI
+98 TILDKKIVSIDI
-110 LSSTDD
+110 LSASDD

-122 AKGVIDRIIASQS
+122 AKGVIDRIISSQS
-135 FDVDVVSGAT
+135 LDVDVVSGAT

-181 DSSLAEIAAVQD
+181 DSSSAEIAAVQD

-200 TYYGTGKGFAGT
+200 TYYGTGKGFAGNI
-212 MKVKVDISGGK
+212 KVKVDIAGGK
-223 IASISIVSTKDG
+223 ISAISIVSTKDG

-279 QAAVSENTAD
+279 QAAVSENTAG
-289 NNNDKQEAAES
+289 NNTDKQGAAET

-310 SGSASEQGTEGTLPY
+310 SGSASEHGTEGTLPY
-325 VDGIYYGTAEGYK
+325 VDGIYYGTSEGYK
-338 GDIKAA
+338 GDIKVA
-344 VVIQNKTLKAI
+344 VVIQDKTLKAI

-396 GLIGAVKAAFEEAR
+396 GLIGAVKEAFEEAR

-416 NTGDGNSDANN
+416 NTGNGNSGGNN
-427 KNNSNSD
+427 NNSN
-434 NNNGND
+434 
-440 NSSNNADDSNIAG
+440 NAADSNIALD
-453 EEDKAVLSKLVQ
+453 EDKAVLSKLVQ
-465 SQASLDGAQYTQL
+465 SQASLDGTQYTQL

-499 TKKDVSCAQ
+499 TKKDVSRAQ

-519 KNDTSTNVYEDGVY
+519 KNDTSTNVYEDGTY

-581 KKAADGTKNQPGLV
+581 KKAADGTKNQQGMV

>member
-6 ILEKIKVYA
+6 VLEKIKVYA
-15 PLGVSLVVAACV
+15 PLGVSLVIAACV
-27 VISLSGYQAKAS
+27 VISLSGYQTKAS
-39 EPSKDKKQQ
+39 EPSKDKKHQ
-48 VSESVTDA
+48 VSERVTD
-56 ETETET
+56 TET
-62 ENAAEDTQTHAGSF
+62 ENAAEDTQTATGSF

-122 AKGVIDRIIASQS
+122 AKAVIDRIIASQS

-279 QAAVSENTAD
+279 QAAVSDKTTGNNT
-289 NNNDKQEAAES
+289 DKQGAAEA
-300 SGNGQTDENS
+300 SGNGQTDKNS

-338 GDIKAA
+338 GDIRVA
-344 VVIQNKTLKAI
+344 VVIQDKTLKAI

-416 NTGDGNSDANN
+416 NTGGSNSDS
-427 KNNSNSD
+427 NNSND
-434 NNNGND
+434 NN
-440 NSSNNADDSNIAG
+440 SNIAG
-453 EEDKAVLSKLVQ
+453 EEDKAVLLKLVQ

-508 EKLQAAINALQ
+508 EKLQAAVNALQ
-519 KNDTSTNVYEDGVY
+519 KNDTSTNVYEDGTY
-533 EVSTL
+533 DVSTL

-571 DGDSQNASYI
+571 DGDSQNVSYI
-581 KKAADGTKNQPGLV
+581 KKAVDGTKNQPGMV
-595 SVLTSQANADSIDFS
+595 SVLTSQTNADSIDFS

-615 SRATCTSKAII
+615 SHATCTSKAII

>member
-6 ILEKIKVYA
+6 VLEKIKVYA
-15 PLGVSLVVAACV
+15 PLGVSLVIAACV
-27 VISLSGYQAKAS
+27 VISLSGYQTKAS

-48 VSESVTDA
+48 VSERVTD
-56 ETETET
+56 TETET
-62 ENAAEDTQTHAGSF
+62 ENAAENTQTATGSF
-76 ELADGVYKG
+76 DLADGVYKG

-122 AKGVIDRIIASQS
+122 AKGVIDRIISSQS

-156 NALTGEKDNGVT
+156 NALTGEKDKTVT
-168 GKSKQESTSESES
+168 GKSKQESASES
-181 DSSLAEIAAVQD
+181 DSSSVEKAAVQD

-212 MKVKVDISGGK
+212 MKVKVDIVGGK

-279 QAAVSENTAD
+279 QAAVSENTAG
-289 NNNDKQEAAES
+289 NNTDKQDATET

-310 SGSASEQGTEGTLPY
+310 SGSSQEQGTEGTLPY

-338 GDIKAA
+338 GDIKVA
-344 VVIQNKTLKAI
+344 VVIQDKTLKAI

-416 NTGDGNSDANN
+416 NTGDSNSGN
-427 KNNSNSD
+427 NNSGNNSD
-434 NNNGND
+434 N
-440 NSSNNADDSNIAG
+440 SNIAG
-453 EEDKAVLSKLVQ
+453 DEDKAVLSKLVQ
-465 SQASLDGAQYTQL
+465 SQASLDGTQYTQL

-485 RLGDAQEVLESAES
+485 RLEDANEVLSSAEA
-499 TKKDVSCAQ
+499 TKKDVSRAQ

-519 KNDTSTNVYEDGVY
+519 KNDTSTNVYEDGTY
-533 EVSTL
+533 DVSTL

-581 KKAADGTKNQPGLV
+581 KKAADGTKNQQGMV

-610 SIDTV
+610 GIDTV

-626 DGCKSALEAA
+626 NGCKSVLEAA

>member
-27 VISLSGYQAKAS
+27 VISLSTYQAKAS

-48 VSESVTDA
+48 VSESMAD
-56 ETETET
+56 TETET
-62 ENAAEDTQTHAGSF
+62 ENATEDTQTATGSF
-76 ELADGVYKG
+76 DLADGVYKG

-122 AKGVIDRIIASQS
+122 AKGVIDRIISSQS
-135 FDVDVVSGAT
+135 LDVDVVSGAT

-181 DSSLAEIAAVQD
+181 DSSSAEIAAVQD

-200 TYYGTGKGFAGT
+200 TYYGTGKGFAGNI
-212 MKVKVDISGGK
+212 KVKVDIAGGK
-223 IASISIVSTKDG
+223 ISAISIVSTKDG

-279 QAAVSENTAD
+279 QAAVSENTAG
-289 NNNDKQEAAES
+289 NNTDKQGAAET

-310 SGSASEQGTEGTLPY
+310 SGSASEHGTEGTLPY
-325 VDGIYYGTAEGYK
+325 VDGIYYGTSEGYK
-338 GDIKAA
+338 GDIKVA
-344 VVIQNKTLKAI
+344 VVIQDKTLKAI

-396 GLIGAVKAAFEEAR
+396 GLIGAVKEAFEEAR

-416 NTGDGNSDANN
+416 NTSNGNSGGNN
-427 KNNSNSD
+427 NNSN
-434 NNNGND
+434 
-440 NSSNNADDSNIAG
+440 NAADSNIALD
-453 EEDKAVLSKLVQ
+453 EDKAVLSKLVQ
-465 SQASLDGAQYTQL
+465 SQASLDGTQYTQL

-499 TKKDVSCAQ
+499 TKKDVSRAQ

-519 KNDTSTNVYEDGVY
+519 KNDTSTNVYEDGTY
-533 EVSTL
+533 EISTL

-581 KKAADGTKNQPGLV
+581 KKAADGTKNQQGMV
-595 SVLTSQANADSIDFS
+595 SVLTSQSNADSIDFS

-615 SRATCTSKAII
+615 SHATCTSKAII

>member
-6 ILEKIKVYA
+6 VLEKIKVYA
-15 PLGVSLVVAACV
+15 PLGVSLVIAACV
-27 VISLSGYQAKAS
+27 VISLSGYQTKAS
-39 EPSKDKKQQ
+39 EPSKDKKHQ
-48 VSESVTDA
+48 VSERVTD
-56 ETETET
+56 TETED
-62 ENAAEDTQTHAGSF
+62 AAEDTQTATGSF

-98 TIMDKKITSIDI
+98 TIMDKKIISIDI

-168 GKSKQESTSESES
+168 GKSKQGSTSESES

-279 QAAVSENTAD
+279 QAAVSDKTTGNNT
-289 NNNDKQEAAES
+289 DKQGAAEA
-300 SGNGQTDENS
+300 SGNGQTDKNS

-338 GDIKAA
+338 GDIRVA
-344 VVIQNKTLKAI
+344 VVIQDKTLKAI

-416 NTGDGNSDANN
+416 NTGGSNSDS
-427 KNNSNSD
+427 NNSND
-434 NNNGND
+434 NN
-440 NSSNNADDSNIAG
+440 SNIAG
-453 EEDKAVLSKLVQ
+453 EEDKAVLLKLVQ

-519 KNDTSTNVYEDGVY
+519 KNDTSTNVYEDGTY
-533 EVSTL
+533 DVSTL

-571 DGDSQNASYI
+571 DGDSQNVSYI
-581 KKAADGTKNQPGLV
+581 KKAVDGTKNQPGMV
-595 SVLTSQANADSIDFS
+595 SVLTSQTNADSIDFS

-615 SRATCTSKAII
+615 SHATCTSKAII

>member
-6 ILEKIKVYA
+6 VLEKIKVYA
-15 PLGVSLVVAACV
+15 PLGVSLVIAACV
-27 VISLSGYQAKAS
+27 VISLSGYQTKAS
-39 EPSKDKKQQ
+39 EPSKDKKHQ
-48 VSESVTDA
+48 VSERVTD
-56 ETETET
+56 TETED
-62 ENAAEDTQTHAGSF
+62 AAEDTQTATGSF

-122 AKGVIDRIIASQS
+122 AKAVIDRIIASQS

-168 GKSKQESTSESES
+168 GKSKQGSTSESES

-235 DSYVKSASSLL
+235 NSYVKSASSLL

-279 QAAVSENTAD
+279 QAAVSDNTVG
-289 NNNDKQEAAES
+289 NNTDKQGAAEA

-310 SGSASEQGTEGTLPY
+310 SGSASEKGTEGTLPY

-338 GDIKAA
+338 GDIRVA
-344 VVIQNKTLKAI
+344 VVIQDKTLKAI

-416 NTGDGNSDANN
+416 NTGGSNSDS
-427 KNNSNSD
+427 NNSND
-434 NNNGND
+434 NN
-440 NSSNNADDSNIAG
+440 SNIAG
-453 EEDKAVLSKLVQ
+453 EEDKAVLLKLVQ

-499 TKKDVSCAQ
+499 TKKNVSCAQ

-519 KNDTSTNVYEDGVY
+519 KNDTSTNVYEDGTY
-533 EVSTL
+533 DVSTL

-571 DGDSQNASYI
+571 DGDSQNVSYI
-581 KKAADGTKNQPGLV
+581 KKAVDGTKNQAGMV
-595 SVLTSQANADSIDFS
+595 SVLTSQTNADSIDFS

-615 SRATCTSKAII
+615 SHATCTSKAII

>member
-6 ILEKIKVYA
+6 VLEKIKVYA
-15 PLGVSLVVAACV
+15 PLGVSLVIAACV
-27 VISLSGYQAKAS
+27 VISLSGYQTKAS
-39 EPSKDKKQQ
+39 EPSKDKKHQ
-48 VSESVTDA
+48 VSERVTD
-56 ETETET
+56 TET
-62 ENAAEDTQTHAGSF
+62 ENAAEDTQTATGSF

-98 TIMDKKITSIDI
+98 TIMDKKIISIDI

-279 QAAVSENTAD
+279 QAAVSDNTVG
-289 NNNDKQEAAES
+289 NNTDKQGAAEA

-310 SGSASEQGTEGTLPY
+310 SGSASEKGTEGTLQY

-338 GDIKAA
+338 GDIRVA
-344 VVIQNKTLKAI
+344 VVIQDKTLKAI

-416 NTGDGNSDANN
+416 NTGGSNSDS
-427 KNNSNSD
+427 NNSND
-434 NNNGND
+434 NN
-440 NSSNNADDSNIAG
+440 SNIAG
-453 EEDKAVLSKLVQ
+453 EEDKAVLLKLVQ

-519 KNDTSTNVYEDGVY
+519 KNDTSTNVYEDGTY
-533 EVSTL
+533 DVSTL

-571 DGDSQNASYI
+571 DGDSQNVSYI
-581 KKAADGTKNQPGLV
+581 KKAVDGTKNQAGMV
-595 SVLTSQANADSIDFS
+595 SVLTSQTNADSIDFS

-615 SRATCTSKAII
+615 SHATCTSKAII

>member
-27 VISLSGYQAKAS
+27 VISLSTYQAKAS

-48 VSESVTDA
+48 VSESMAD
-56 ETETET
+56 TETET
-62 ENAAEDTQTHAGSF
+62 ENATEDTQTVTGSF
-76 ELADGVYKG
+76 DLADGVYKG
-85 SATGFSGPVTVAV
+85 SATGYRGSVTVAV
-98 TIMDKKITSIDI
+98 TILDKKIVSIDI
-110 LSSTDD
+110 LSASDD

-122 AKGVIDRIIASQS
+122 AKGVIGRIISSQS
-135 FDVDVVSGAT
+135 LDVDVVSGAT

-181 DSSLAEIAAVQD
+181 DSSSAEIAAVQD

-200 TYYGTGKGFAGT
+200 TYYGTGKGFAGNI
-212 MKVKVDISGGK
+212 KVKVDIAGGK
-223 IASISIVSTKDG
+223 ISAISIVSTKDG

-279 QAAVSENTAD
+279 QAAVSENTAG
-289 NNNDKQEAAES
+289 NNTDKQGAAET

-310 SGSASEQGTEGTLPY
+310 SGSASEHGTEGTLPY
-325 VDGIYYGTAEGYK
+325 VDGIYYGTSEGYK
-338 GDIKAA
+338 GDIKVA
-344 VVIQNKTLKAI
+344 VVIQDKTLKAI

-396 GLIGAVKAAFEEAR
+396 GLIGAVKEAFEEAR

-416 NTGDGNSDANN
+416 NTGNGNSGGNN
-427 KNNSNSD
+427 NNSN
-434 NNNGND
+434 
-440 NSSNNADDSNIAG
+440 NAADSNIALD
-453 EEDKAVLSKLVQ
+453 EDKAVLSKLVQ
-465 SQASLDGAQYTQL
+465 SQASLDGTQYTQL

-499 TKKDVSCAQ
+499 TKKDVSRAQ

-519 KNDTSTNVYEDGVY
+519 KNDTSTNVYEDGTY

-581 KKAADGTKNQPGLV
+581 KKAADGTKNQQGMV
-595 SVLTSQANADSIDFS
+595 SMLTSQANADSIDFS

-615 SRATCTSKAII
+615 SHATCTSKAII

>member
-6 ILEKIKVYA
+6 VLEKIKVYA
-15 PLGVSLVVAACV
+15 PLGVSLVIAACV
-27 VISLSGYQAKAS
+27 VISLSGYQTKAS

-48 VSESVTDA
+48 VSERVTD
-56 ETETET
+56 TETET
-62 ENAAEDTQTHAGSF
+62 ENAAENTQTATGSF
-76 ELADGVYKG
+76 DLADGVYKG

-122 AKGVIDRIIASQS
+122 AKGVIDRIISSQS

-156 NALTGEKDNGVT
+156 NALTGENDKTVT
-168 GKSKQESTSESES
+168 GKSKQESASES
-181 DSSLAEIAAVQD
+181 DSSSAEIEAVQD
-193 ASAYKDG
+193 AAAYRDG

-212 MKVKVDISGGK
+212 MKVKVDIAGGK

-235 DSYVKSASSLL
+235 DSYVKSASSLI

-271 AAVRSALS
+271 SAVRSALS
-279 QAAVSENTAD
+279 QAAVSKNTAD
-289 NNNDKQEAAES
+289 NVTDKQDETQT
-300 SGNGQTDENS
+300 SGNGQTGENP
-310 SGSASEQGTEGTLPY
+310 SGSAQQQGTEGTLPY

-338 GDIKAA
+338 GDIKVA
-344 VVIQNKTLKAI
+344 VVIQDKTLKAI
-355 LVTEKQDD
+355 LVTEKNDD

-380 QSADV
+380 QSTDV

-410 KTTAGE
+410 KITAGE
-416 NTGDGNSDANN
+416 NTGD
-427 KNNSNSD
+427 SNSG
-434 NNNGND
+434 NN
-440 NSSNNADDSNIAG
+440 NSSNNSDNSNIAG
-453 EEDKAVLSKLVQ
+453 DEEKAVLSKLVQ
-465 SQASLDGAQYTQL
+465 SQASLDGTQYTQL

-485 RLGDAQEVLESAES
+485 RLEDANEVLSSAEA
-499 TKKDVSCAQ
+499 TKKDVSRAQ

-519 KNDTSTNVYEDGVY
+519 KNDTSTNVYEDGTY
-533 EVSTL
+533 DVSTL

-581 KKAADGTKNQPGLV
+581 KKAADGTKNQPGMV

-610 SIDTV
+610 GIDTV

-626 DGCKSALEAA
+626 NGCKSALETA

>member
-27 VISLSGYQAKAS
+27 VISLSTYQAKAS

-48 VSESVTDA
+48 VSESMAD
-56 ETETET
+56 TETET
-62 ENAAEDTQTHAGSF
+62 ENATEDTQTATGSF
-76 ELADGVYKG
+76 DLADGVYKG
-85 SATGFSGPVTVAV
+85 SATGYRGSVTVAV
-98 TIMDKKITSIDI
+98 TILDKKIVSIDI
-110 LSSTDD
+110 LSASDD

-122 AKGVIDRIIASQS
+122 AKGVIDRIISSQS
-135 FDVDVVSGAT
+135 LDVDVVSGAT

-156 NALTGEKDNGVT
+156 NALTGEKDKGVT
-168 GKSKQESTSESES
+168 GKSKQESRLDSES
-181 DSSLAEIAAVQD
+181 DNSSAEIAAVQD

-200 TYYGTGKGFAGT
+200 TYYGTGKGFAGNI
-212 MKVKVDISGGK
+212 KVKVDIAGGK
-223 IASISIVSTKDG
+223 ISAISIVSTKDG

-279 QAAVSENTAD
+279 QAAVSENTAGSD
-289 NNNDKQEAAES
+289 TDKQDTAET
-300 SGNGQTDENS
+300 SGNGQNDENS
-310 SGSASEQGTEGTLPY
+310 SDNAQKQTAEGTLPY

-338 GDIKAA
+338 GDIKVA
-344 VVIQNKTLKAI
+344 VVIQDKTLKAI

-416 NTGDGNSDANN
+416 NTGNGNSDV
-427 KNNSNSD
+427 NNSNSD
-434 NNNGND
+434 NNNSND
-440 NSSNNADDSNIAG
+440 NSSNNADNSNVALD
-453 EEDKAVLSKLVQ
+453 EDKAVLSKLVQ
-465 SQASLDGAQYTQL
+465 SQASLDGTQYTQL

-485 RLGDAQEVLESAES
+485 RLGDAQEVLDSAES
-499 TKKDVSCAQ
+499 TKKDVSRAQ

-519 KNDTSTNVYEDGVY
+519 KNDTSTNVYEDGTY

-543 DMDFSA
+543 DMDFVA

-581 KKAADGTKNQPGLV
+581 KKAADGTKNQQGMV
-595 SVLTSQANADSIDFS
+595 SMLTSQANADSIDFS

>member
-15 PLGVSLVVAACV
+15 PLGVSLMVAACV
-27 VISLSGYQAKAS
+27 VISLSAYQAKAS

-48 VSESVTDA
+48 VSESMAD
-56 ETETET
+56 TETET
-62 ENAAEDTQTHAGSF
+62 ENTTEDTQTATGSF
-76 ELADGVYKG
+76 DLADGVYKG

-98 TIMDKKITSIDI
+98 TILDKKIVSIDI
-110 LSSTDD
+110 LSASDD

-122 AKGVIDRIIASQS
+122 AKGVIDRIISSQS
-135 FDVDVVSGAT
+135 LDVDVVSGAT

-168 GKSKQESTSESES
+168 GKSKQESRSDSEF
-181 DSSLAEIAAVQD
+181 DSSLAEMAAVQD

-200 TYYGTGKGFAGT
+200 TYYGTGKGFAGNI
-212 MKVKVDISGGK
+212 KVKVDIAGGK
-223 IASISIVSTKDG
+223 ISAISIVSTKDG

-279 QAAVSENTAD
+279 QAAVSENTAG
-289 NNNDKQEAAES
+289 NNTDKQGAAET
-300 SGNGQTDENS
+300 SGNGQN
-310 SGSASEQGTEGTLPY
+310 AEGTLPY

-338 GDIKAA
+338 GDIKVA
-344 VVIQNKTLKAI
+344 VVIQDKTLKAI

-380 QSADV
+380 QSTDV

-416 NTGDGNSDANN
+416 NTGNGNSGGNN
-427 KNNSNSD
+427 NNSN
-434 NNNGND
+434 
-440 NSSNNADDSNIAG
+440 NAADSNIALD
-453 EEDKAVLSKLVQ
+453 EDKAVLSKLVQ
-465 SQASLDGAQYTQL
+465 SQASLDGTQYTQL

-485 RLGDAQEVLESAES
+485 RLGDAQEVLDSAES
-499 TKKDVSCAQ
+499 TKKDVSRAQ

-519 KNDTSTNVYEDGVY
+519 KNDTSTNVYEDGTY

-581 KKAADGTKNQPGLV
+581 KKAADGTKNQQGMV
-595 SVLTSQANADSIDFS
+595 SMLTSQANADSIDFS

>member
-6 ILEKIKVYA
+6 VLEKIKVYA
-15 PLGVSLVVAACV
+15 PLGVSLVIAACV
-27 VISLSGYQAKAS
+27 VISLSGYQTKAS

-48 VSESVTDA
+48 VSDRVTDA
-56 ETETET
+56 ET
-62 ENAAEDTQTHAGSF
+62 ENAAEDTQTATGSF

-98 TIMDKKITSIDI
+98 TIMDKKIISIDI

-168 GKSKQESTSESES
+168 GKAKQESTSESES

-235 DSYVKSASSLL
+235 DGYVKSASSLL

-279 QAAVSENTAD
+279 QAAVSDNTTG
-289 NNNDKQEAAES
+289 NNTDKQGAAEA

-310 SGSASEQGTEGTLPY
+310 SGSASEKGTEGTLPY

-338 GDIKAA
+338 GDIKVA
-344 VVIQNKTLKAI
+344 VVIQDKTLKAI

-416 NTGDGNSDANN
+416 NTGDSNSGNNN
-427 KNNSNSD
+427 NNSD
-434 NNNGND
+434 NNNNNSND
-440 NSSNNADDSNIAG
+440 NNSNIAG
-453 EEDKAVLSKLVQ
+453 DEDKAVLSKLVQ
-465 SQASLDGAQYTQL
+465 SQASLDGTQYTQL

-485 RLGDAQEVLESAES
+485 RLGDANEVLSSAEA
-499 TKKDVSCAQ
+499 TKKDVSRAQ

-519 KNDTSTNVYEDGVY
+519 KNDTSTNVYEDGTY
-533 EVSTL
+533 DVSTL

-571 DGDSQNASYI
+571 DGDSQNAPYI
-581 KKAADGTKNQPGLV
+581 NKAADGTKNQPGMV

>member
-6 ILEKIKVYA
+6 VLEKIKVYA
-15 PLGVSLVVAACV
+15 PLGVSLVIAACV
-27 VISLSGYQAKAS
+27 VISLSGYQTKAS

-48 VSESVTDA
+48 VSERVTD
-56 ETETET
+56 TET
-62 ENAAEDTQTHAGSF
+62 ENAAEDTQTATGSF

-98 TIMDKKITSIDI
+98 TIMDKKIISIDI

-145 YSSNGIIGAVK
+145 YSSNGIIAAVK

-279 QAAVSENTAD
+279 QAAVSDNTVG
-289 NNNDKQEAAES
+289 NNTDKQGAAEA

-310 SGSASEQGTEGTLPY
+310 SGSASEKGTEGTLPY

-338 GDIKAA
+338 GDIRVA
-344 VVIQNKTLKAI
+344 VVIQDKALKAI

-416 NTGDGNSDANN
+416 NTGDSNSDS
-427 KNNSNSD
+427 NNSNG
-434 NNNGND
+434 NN
-440 NSSNNADDSNIAG
+440 SNIAG
-453 EEDKAVLSKLVQ
+453 EEDKAVLLKLVQ

-499 TKKDVSCAQ
+499 TKKDVICAQ

-519 KNDTSTNVYEDGVY
+519 KNDTSTNVYEDGTY
-533 EVSTL
+533 DVSTL

-571 DGDSQNASYI
+571 DGDSQNVSYI
-581 KKAADGTKNQPGLV
+581 KKAVDGTKNQAGMV
-595 SVLTSQANADSIDFS
+595 SVLTSQTNADSIDFS

-615 SRATCTSKAII
+615 SHATCTSKAII

>member
-6 ILEKIKVYA
+6 VLEKIKVYA
-15 PLGVSLVVAACV
+15 PLGVSLVIAACV
-27 VISLSGYQAKAS
+27 VISLSGYQTKAS

-48 VSESVTDA
+48 VSERVTD
-56 ETETET
+56 TETET
-62 ENAAEDTQTHAGSF
+62 ENAAENTQTATGSF
-76 ELADGVYKG
+76 DLADGVYKG

-122 AKGVIDRIIASQS
+122 AKGVIDRIISSQS

-181 DSSLAEIAAVQD
+181 DSSSVEIATVQD

-212 MKVKVDISGGK
+212 MKVKVDIAGGK

-271 AAVRSALS
+271 SAVRSALS
-279 QAAVSENTAD
+279 QAAVSKNTAD
-289 NNNDKQEAAES
+289 NVTDKQDETQT
-300 SGNGQTDENS
+300 SGNGQTGENP
-310 SGSASEQGTEGTLPY
+310 SGSAQQQGTEGTLPY

-338 GDIKAA
+338 GDIKVA
-344 VVIQNKTLKAI
+344 VVIQDKTLKAI

-416 NTGDGNSDANN
+416 NTGD
-427 KNNSNSD
+427 SNSG
-434 NNNGND
+434 NN
-440 NSSNNADDSNIAG
+440 NSSNNSDNSNIAG
-453 EEDKAVLSKLVQ
+453 DEDKAVLSKLVQ
-465 SQASLDGAQYTQL
+465 SQASLDGTQYTQL

-485 RLGDAQEVLESAES
+485 RLEDANEVLSSAEA
-499 TKKDVSCAQ
+499 TKKDVSRAQ

-519 KNDTSTNVYEDGVY
+519 KNDTSTNVYEDGTY
-533 EVSTL
+533 DVSTL

-581 KKAADGTKNQPGLV
+581 KKAADGTKNQQGMV

-610 SIDTV
+610 GIDTV

-626 DGCKSALEAA
+626 NGCKSALEAA